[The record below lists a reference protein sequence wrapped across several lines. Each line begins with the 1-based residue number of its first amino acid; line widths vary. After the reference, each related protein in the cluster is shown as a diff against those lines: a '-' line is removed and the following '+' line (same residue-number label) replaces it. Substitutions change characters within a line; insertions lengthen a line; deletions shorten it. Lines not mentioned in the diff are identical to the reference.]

1 MLVNILIL
9 FFIKHFIIDFVL
21 QTEYQWKN
29 KGTLMH
35 PGGLLHSGLHGI
47 ATYSI
52 LSYFGINEA
61 VEFALFDGVSH
72 YFIDFT
78 KTNTNK
84 LLNIGPESQLFWLLV
99 GLDQLA
105 HYFVYIYIIF

>member
-1 MLVNILIL
+1 MEILLIVFL
-9 FFIKHFIIDFVL
+9 IKHFIIDFVL

-29 KGTLMH
+29 KGTFMH

-47 ATYSI
+47 SAYAI
-52 LSYFGINEA
+52 LSYFGVDEA
-61 VEFALFDGVSH
+61 LQFALLDGLSH

-84 LLNIGPESQLFWLLV
+84 LLKVGPESQTFWVLV